1 MVKAEY
7 PLFAAGLAP
16 AVCRARRA
24 FMLGRGRSE
33 ALGLRLAS
41 AGPVGVVRLS
51 ALTEP
56 PAHDALTISGLAFG
70 AVAGMAARPPM
81 LASPSGLSRVF
92 QYTHGDR
99 PLQENPGE
107 RQISPGFCIERAAP
121 R

>member
-1 MVKAEY
+1 
-7 PLFAAGLAP
+7 
-16 AVCRARRA
+16 
-24 FMLGRGRSE
+24 MLGRGRSE
-33 ALGLRLAS
+33 ALGLRFAS

-81 LASPSGLSRVF
+81 IASPSGLSRVF

-99 PLQENPGE
+99 PLQENPGG
-107 RQISPGFCIERAAP
+107 RQAAGVLHRAGSNPARRGAGNSPRKRGR
-121 R
+121 